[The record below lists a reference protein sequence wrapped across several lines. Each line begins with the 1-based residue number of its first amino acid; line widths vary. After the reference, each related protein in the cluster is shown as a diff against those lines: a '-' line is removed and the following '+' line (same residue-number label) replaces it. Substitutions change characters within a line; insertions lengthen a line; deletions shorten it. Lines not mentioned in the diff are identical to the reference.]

1 MRFSDIVIDDPGIS
15 MAAKGVFST
24 LGLMGNRCSIA
35 ELASRTRDRQQDV
48 QAALRELE
56 DAGYVKV
63 AEGIVEVLSA
73 GNFGVINR

>member
-24 LGLMGNRCSIA
+24 LGLMGNSCSVA
-35 ELASRTRDRQQDV
+35 ELASRTKDKQQAV

-56 DAGYVKV
+56 NAGYV
-63 AEGIVEVLSA
+63 EVVDGMVHVHSA
-73 GNFGVINR
+73 GSFGMIK